1 LSQGPRLLLLAALS
15 ATILTSVS
23 CGSIGPQAGA
33 PAVSSVPTVTSPIDI
48 SQPWATANAS
58 DVGFDPAKLSQAVAE
73 ASAIPRLQSFLIVRH
88 GKLVSETY
96 LGGTDAS
103 TPFDVRSATKSVL
116 SLLVG
121 QAIDEGVL
129 PGLDTPI
136 GSYLGSPYVLD
147 SGDASVTVRDLLTM
161 SSGYE
166 WNEWTG
172 NDYNLWIE
180 SSNHVQYLL
189 DRPQTTPPAGF
200 TYDSAAVHVLGVTL
214 QAATKT
220 YLPDLAQ
227 ARLFGPI
234 GVTSASWELLD
245 RHTVNGGSG
254 IQLRGRDLLRV
265 GQLALQQGR
274 SGTTQVV
281 PAHWI
286 GDLSTARYPWR
297 DTDGAQQGVSYGYLW
312 WVADAPAVPAFF
324 AWGYGGQFIYVV
336 PSLDLVVVT
345 TTNWRNLAAD
355 NLTPV
360 GLADTILNVIVNDVL
375 PAAGPG

>member
-1 LSQGPRLLLLAALS
+1 MIRGFGSCTPASRRGPPRLRPSPSPEARRFPEGSLAVSLPSGPQCGVEPSERRSCCGSGRRLVSSGGGSQPIGNGESVLRCIRLRTVEGTRVRLGPRLRLLTGGAVALA
-15 ATILTSVS
+15 TSLS
-23 CGSIGPQAGA
+23 CGSVAPQTA
-33 PAVSSVPTVTSPIDI
+33 PSTAVSTVASPIEI
-48 SQPWATANAS
+48 AQPWVTASATDA
-58 DVGFDPAKLSQAVAE
+58 GLDPAKLSQAVAD

-129 PGLDTPI
+129 PGLDTTI

-147 SGDASVTVRDLLTM
+147 SGDASVTVRELLTM

-214 QAATKT
+214 QAAAKT

-245 RHTVNGGSG
+245 RHTVN
-254 IQLRGRDLLRV
+254 
-265 GQLALQQGR
+265 
-274 SGTTQVV
+274 
-281 PAHWI
+281 
-286 GDLSTARYPWR
+286 
-297 DTDGAQQGVSYGYLW
+297 
-312 WVADAPAVPAFF
+312 
-324 AWGYGGQFIYVV
+324 
-336 PSLDLVVVT
+336 
-345 TTNWRNLAAD
+345 
-355 NLTPV
+355 
-360 GLADTILNVIVNDVL
+360 
-375 PAAGPG
+375 